1 MQTAGAG
8 AAKQTPEAGGR
19 QQEQE
24 SQPAPAVCTC
34 SRFALRCARA
44 LALLLLIGFP
54 APAQTSSEPWVDY
67 AAGEYDIFPN
77 VTYAKANNVELKLD
91 LYLPKNKTRP
101 TATLILFHGGGW
113 VDGQK
118 ERNVL
123 FLLPYLSLGWSAI
136 NVEYRTGHQSLAP
149 AAVEDCR
156 CALRWITH
164 HAREYSLDSS
174 KFVLTGTS
182 AGGHLAL
189 ITGMLPPNSVFD
201 RQCSIEGGERWNTP
215 AVPEPKVAAIVNWF
229 GIGDVADLLDG
240 PNARNYARE
249 WFGSLSNAAQLAKEL
264 SPVANIRAGL
274 PPIITIH
281 GEHDDVAPYSHAVRM
296 HSMLDKAGVPNQLV
310 TIRGRKHGGFSRQ
323 EMIDS
328 YARIREFLR
337 KNGLL

>member
-1 MQTAGAG
+1 MSLVLLCGFLYGPAHSQT
-8 AAKQTPEAGGR
+8 TS
-19 QQEQE
+19 E
-24 SQPAPAVCTC
+24 SW
-34 SRFALRCARA
+34 
-44 LALLLLIGFP
+44 I
-54 APAQTSSEPWVDY
+54 DY
-67 AAGEYDIFPN
+67 AAADYDIIPN
-77 VTYAKANNVELKLD
+77 VTYAKASNIELKLD
-91 LYLPKNKTRP
+91 LYLPKNRTRP
-101 TATLILFHGGGW
+101 TATLVLFHGGGW

-123 FLLPYLSLGWSAI
+123 YLLPYLALGWSAI
-136 NVEYRTGHQSLAP
+136 NVEYRTGHQAPAP

-156 CALRWITH
+156 CALRWLTYR
-164 HAREYSLDSS
+164 AKDYSLDPA

-189 ITGMLPPNSVFD
+189 MAGMLPANNVFD
-201 RQCSIEGGERWNTP
+201 RQCTIEGGARWGS
-215 AVPEPKVAAIVNWF
+215 ADVPETKVAAIVNWF

-249 WFGSLSNAAQLAKEL
+249 WFGSLSNAEQLAKQL
-264 SPVANIRAGL
+264 SPVNHVRAGL

-281 GEHDDVAPYSHAVRM
+281 GEHDDVAPYSHAVRL
-296 HSMLDKAGVPNQLV
+296 HAMLDKAGVPNQLV
-310 TIRGRKHGGFSRQ
+310 TIRGRKHGGFNRQ